1 MEKEVVYTENIGENI
16 RLARKARGL
25 TQKQLGDLCGM
36 ADSAIR
42 RYELGNGRPK
52 IETIQRIAKAL
63 DVDPFSLMDF
73 DTASNAVFNRINN
86 MAKYLLLAFDQL
98 NEEGQHKALERVE
111 ELAEI
116 PKYKK

>member
-52 IETIQRIAKAL
+52 METIQRIAKAL
-63 DVDPFSLMDF
+63 NVDPFSLMDF
-73 DTASNAVFNRINN
+73 DMATEVLSTRINYR
-86 MAKYLLLAFDQL
+86 AKVLLEAFDQL
-98 NEEGQHKALERVE
+98 NEDGQQKAVERVE
-111 ELAEI
+111 ELTEI

>member
-1 MEKEVVYTENIGENI
+1 MEKELVYTDNIGENI
-16 RLARKARGL
+16 RITRKARGM

-52 IETIQRIAKAL
+52 METIQRIAKAL
-63 DVDPFSLMDF
+63 EVDPFSLMDW
-73 DTASNAVFNRINN
+73 DMASDAVIDRLNNR
-86 MAKYLLLAFDQL
+86 AKYLLAAFDQL
-98 NEEGQHKALERVE
+98 NEEGQSKALERVE
-111 ELAEI
+111 ELTEI